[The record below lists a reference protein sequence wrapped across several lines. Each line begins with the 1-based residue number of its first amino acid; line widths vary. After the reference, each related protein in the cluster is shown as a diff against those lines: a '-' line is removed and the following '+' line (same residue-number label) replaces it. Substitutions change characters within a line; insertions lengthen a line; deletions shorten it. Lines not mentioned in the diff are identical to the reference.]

1 MHLATPKS
9 FLCQGPV
16 IWSYAKVHNNLVSK
30 ANMSDRDLATKLN
43 DFMEKMTKLSVVI
56 KASIGEKS
64 DLGDNNPLGELF
76 NLKQ

>member
-1 MHLATPKS
+1 
-9 FLCQGPV
+9 
-16 IWSYAKVHNNLVSK
+16 
-30 ANMSDRDLATKLN
+30 MSDRDLATKLN